1 MINKNERLVSGQG
14 AGVAEHGQSR
24 TKHEKGLYARDSRS
38 RLLGVR
44 EFKSHPLHHGKCQS
58 DERRKE
64 VEYEK

>member
-44 EFKSHPLHHGKCQS
+44 EFKSHPLHLHAIAFVYLAS
-58 DERRKE
+58 T
-64 VEYEK
+64 VAS